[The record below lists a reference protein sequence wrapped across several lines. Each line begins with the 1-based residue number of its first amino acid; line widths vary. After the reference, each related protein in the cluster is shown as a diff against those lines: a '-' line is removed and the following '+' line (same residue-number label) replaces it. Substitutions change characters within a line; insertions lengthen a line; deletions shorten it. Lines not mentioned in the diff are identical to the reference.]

1 MFLCG
6 KDLYK
11 RLKQK
16 KVPEFINIVER
27 KDLPKDYGELI
38 EKKI

>member
-1 MFLCG
+1 M
-6 KDLYK
+6 
-11 RLKQK
+11 QK
-16 KVPEFINIVER
+16 KIPEFIKIFER